1 MVNDRVQFVD
11 CVLVLVSVVS
21 GSVSRK
27 VWIGSS
33 VTPHAEYTRNPCV
46 SPALFILTPPP
57 SDGGVAK
64 HRGRQGFDKTNN
76 FTFNA
81 YNDLCTSLVL
91 NAV

>member
-21 GSVSRK
+21 GSVSHK

-33 VTPHAEYTRNPCV
+33 VTPHVGYTRNPYV

-57 SDGGVAK
+57 LMVVLLNTGGIK
-64 HRGRQGFDKTNN
+64 
-76 FTFNA
+76 
-81 YNDLCTSLVL
+81 DLIKPIISH
-91 NAV
+91 